1 MIDKLAVI
9 KQRFD
14 EIDRQLQDPAVASNP
29 DAVRPLAQERAEIEP
44 LVSTYEHLLTVEDEL
59 DQAEALLRD
68 EHDPELLE
76 MAKEEADR
84 LHQDRESIQ
93 RELQVM
99 LLPPNPL
106 DQKDVILEI
115 RAGTGGDEAGLF
127 AAELA
132 RMYMRYAEERRWE
145 TEVVSENE
153 TGIGGFKELVF
164 TIRGRGAYSR
174 LKYERGVHRVQR
186 VPKTESSGRVH
197 TSTATVAV
205 LPDTDEVQ
213 LELNPNDIEMEV
225 YRSSGAGGQHMQ
237 KNSTAV
243 RLIHRPTGMV
253 VTCQSERSQVQNRVR
268 AMSVLRA
275 RLYAAEQEKRDSAF
289 DAERKS
295 QVGSAERS
303 DKIRTY
309 NFPQNRITDHRLGLS
324 SHRIVEVM
332 DGSLDE
338 FIDALA
344 SREQE
349 ERLKELVTGP
359 SASR

>member
-1 MIDKLAVI
+1 MIDKLAVMKRRYDDI
-9 KQRFD
+9 
-14 EIDRQLQDPAVASNP
+14 ERQLQDPETASDQ
-29 DAVRPLAQERAEIEP
+29 DAVRALAQERAEIEP
-44 LVSTYEHLLTVEDEL
+44 LVSTYEHLLSVENEL
-59 DQAEALLRD
+59 EQAEVLLRD

-76 MAKEEADR
+76 MAKEEAER
-84 LHQDRESIQ
+84 LGKEREATQ
-93 RELQVM
+93 HELQVM
-99 LLPPNPL
+99 LLPPDPL
-106 DQKDVILEI
+106 DQKDVIVEI

-132 RMYMRYAEERRWE
+132 RMYMRYAEERRWA

-153 TGIGGFKELVF
+153 TGVGGYKELAF

-186 VPKTESSGRVH
+186 VPKTESSGRIH
-197 TSTATVAV
+197 TSTATVAI

-275 RLYAAEQEKRDSAF
+275 RLFANEQEKRDSAF

-309 NFPQNRITDHRLGLS
+309 NFPQNRITDHRLGMT

-338 FIDALA
+338 FIEALA
-344 SREQE
+344 TREQE
-349 ERLKELVTGP
+349 ERLKELVAGP
-359 SASR
+359 THAR